1 MNDELPTEPV
11 SVTEIHESSDPSDA
25 APRKDA
31 FRGPGRDK
39 RQEQRKSTRV
49 EVNGWVNLDKPV
61 GVTSTQ
67 AVAQLKFLFNAKK
80 VGHAGTLDPL
90 ASGILPIAF
99 GEATKTVTVV
109 QEGTKAYRFAV
120 RWGEETETDDAEG
133 QIVARSDARPSPAEI
148 AALLPRFIG
157 VISQIPPQYSAIK
170 IAGERAYDLAREG
183 QEFEIAAR
191 DITVHKL
198 ELVSSEPN
206 EALFE
211 AECGKGAYVRA
222 IARDLGRALGCF
234 GHVVLLRRTRVG
246 PFWAEHA
253 FGLEALRDSSEAR
266 AAALL
271 SVEAGLSELNRIS
284 VDRSGAA
291 ILRRGQ
297 KLLLRGSGA
306 PGEGPA
312 YTVCLGTPVSVG
324 HVEGGE
330 FVSTRVFNL
339 GN

>member
-1 MNDELPTEPV
+1 VNDEIATEDLPAHDAPEV
-11 SVTEIHESSDPSDA
+11 VASESP
-25 APRKDA
+25 APRGS
-31 FRGPGRDK
+31 RRERHREPR
-39 RQEQRKSTRV
+39 RSTRV
-49 EVNGWVNLDKPV
+49 EVNGWINLDKPV

-90 ASGILPIAF
+90 ASGVLPIAF
-99 GEATKTVTVV
+99 GEATKTVSVV
-109 QEGTKAYRFAV
+109 QDGTKAYRFAV
-120 RWGEETETDDAEG
+120 KWGEETDTDDAEG
-133 QIVARSDARPSPAEI
+133 EVVARSDLRPSPAEI
-148 AALLPRFIG
+148 AAMLPRFIG
-157 VISQIPPQYSAIK
+157 VISQTPPTYSAIK
-170 IAGERAYDLAREG
+170 IAGERAYDLARDG

-198 ELVSSEPN
+198 ELVSSEPG
-206 EALFE
+206 EAVFE

-222 IARDLGRALGCF
+222 IARDLGRALGCH

-246 PFWAEHA
+246 PFWADHG
-253 FGLEALRDSSEAR
+253 FGLDALRDSEEAR
-266 AAALL
+266 AAALM
-271 SVEAGLSELNRIS
+271 SVEAGLAELTRVP

-291 ILRRGQ
+291 TLRRGQ
-297 KLLLRGSGA
+297 KLLLRGSAA

-312 YTVCLGTPVSVG
+312 YTVCSGTPVAVG
-324 HVEGGE
+324 VVGNGE